1 MLEDGQVYESDQTI
15 IMVEKWGKDYRSV
28 IFRKVD
34 SNIRLSTVVMDRP
47 ELIEKMIKNME
58 LKLTDKKLI
67 LK

>member
-1 MLEDGQVYESDQTI
+1 MLKDGQVYEGDQTI
-15 IMVEKWGKDYRSV
+15 IMIEKWGKDYRSV

-47 ELIEKMIKNME
+47 ELIEKMITNMG
-58 LKLTDKKLI
+58 LKLTNKKLI